1 MKWSMLQK
9 FQLNPKTPKEC
20 YEQSV
25 CAERYHIYADAQWS
39 KEVRFESSL
48 HSFPIYISQAE
59 SLMTL
64 QHECTL

>member
-1 MKWSMLQK
+1 MSK
-9 FQLNPKTPKEC
+9 
-20 YEQSV
+20 SV